1 MSAERLGTHL
11 LVAHCS
17 TLFMSTLY
25 LVATP
30 IGNLEDMTFRAVRV
44 LREVSLIAAED
55 TRHTGRLLQ
64 HYDIDTPQI
73 SYHDFSAPQ
82 RIEQLLDKLALGDVA
97 VVSDAGTPG
106 VSDPGFR
113 LVQAAIGA
121 GHVVT
126 TVPGANAAVA
136 AVVASG
142 LPTDQF
148 LFGGFL
154 PRQSKARQ
162 QALQNWA
169 FFTGT
174 LVFYEAPHRLLDTL
188 TDITAVWG
196 DREVCVARELT
207 KLHEELW
214 RGTATEA
221 FVFFGEQERI
231 RGEITLVVAGAEVQ
245 AVVWGEGEVTAVLQ
259 TALDEGQS
267 VKDAVTEAT
276 KLSGWRKKQVYRLA
290 LDLSKK

>member
-1 MSAERLGTHL
+1 MSI
-11 LVAHCS
+11 
-17 TLFMSTLY
+17 LY

-73 SYHDFSAPQ
+73 SYHDYSSAQ
-82 RIEQLLDKLALGDVA
+82 RLQQLLDRLALGNVA

-113 LVQAAIGA
+113 LVQAALEA
-121 GHVVT
+121 GHEVT
-126 TVPGANAAVA
+126 SVPGANAAIA
-136 AVVASG
+136 ALVASG

-154 PRQSKARQ
+154 PRQEQARR
-162 QALQNWA
+162 QALQNLA

-174 LVFYEAPHRLLDTL
+174 LLFYESPRRLLGTL
-188 TDITAVWG
+188 ATITAVWG
-196 DREVCVARELT
+196 DRQVCIARELT
-207 KLHEELW
+207 KLHEEWW
-214 RGTATEA
+214 RGSASEA
-221 FVFFGEQERI
+221 HTYFANQEKI
-231 RGEITLVVAGAEVQ
+231 RGEITLVVAGADT
-245 AVVWGEGEVTAVLQ
+245 ATHSWGETEVTAVLK
-259 TALDEGQS
+259 ASIADGQS
-267 VKDAVTEAT
+267 IKDAVSEAT
-276 KLSGWRKKQVYRLA
+276 RLSGWRKKQVYRLA
-290 LDLSKK
+290 LQIADS

>member
-1 MSAERLGTHL
+1 
-11 LVAHCS
+11 
-17 TLFMSTLY
+17 MSTLY

-30 IGNLEDMTFRAVRV
+30 IGNLEDMTFRAVRI

-73 SYHDFSAPQ
+73 SYHDFSSAH
-82 RIEQLLDKLALGDVA
+82 RLSQLLDKLAVGDVA

-113 LVQAAIGA
+113 LVQAAVEA
-121 GHVVT
+121 GHTVT
-126 TVPGANAAVA
+126 TIPGANAAVA

-154 PRQSKARQ
+154 PRQKQARA
-162 QALQNWA
+162 QALKNLA

-174 LVFYEAPHRLLDTL
+174 LIFYEAPPRLLDTL
-188 TDITAVWG
+188 EAITAVWG
-196 DREVCVARELT
+196 DRQVCVARELT

-214 RGTATEA
+214 RGRASEA
-221 FVFFGEQERI
+221 HAYYAAQDRI
-231 RGEITLVVAGAEVQ
+231 RGEITLVVAGAEAQ
-245 AVVWGEGEVTAVLQ
+245 TTTWGEGEVTA
-259 TALDEGQS
+259 ALEVALLAEEKS
-267 VKDAVTEAT
+267 VRDAVAEVTE
-276 KLSGWRKKQVYRLA
+276 LSGWRKKRVYRLA
-290 LDLSKK
+290 LQISG